1 MCFVNTNKYKS
12 HEIRSQMLET
22 RIHFFKNC
30 VQNLDIFC
38 LATLMVEDALKKKI
52 DEAAKFTMSFG
63 IGDSKINTVA
73 MWLLVN
79 VFEMMHS
86 SGIVDPILLLER
98 TVNEIDW
105 IIKDVAE
112 NMRMHFQH

>member
-1 MCFVNTNKYKS
+1 
-12 HEIRSQMLET
+12 MLET

-52 DEAAKFTMSFG
+52 DKAAKFTMSFG
-63 IGDSKINTVA
+63 IGDSK
-73 MWLLVN
+73 
-79 VFEMMHS
+79 MMHS

-98 TVNEIDW
+98 TVNDIDW